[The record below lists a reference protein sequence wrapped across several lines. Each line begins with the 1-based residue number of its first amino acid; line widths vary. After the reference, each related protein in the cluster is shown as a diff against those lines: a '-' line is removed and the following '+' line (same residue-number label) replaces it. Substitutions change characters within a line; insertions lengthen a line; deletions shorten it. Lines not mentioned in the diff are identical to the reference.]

1 MGKIIIFETV
11 RDSIKA
17 DKLLSEQ
24 GYAYRVIAIP
34 SYISSDCGMCVEATE
49 QADEIL
55 QCLTE
60 NGFTLEIHDFTTKEK
75 KR

>member
-17 DKLLSEQ
+17 DKLLSEK
-24 GYAYRVIAIP
+24 GYIYRVITIP

-49 QADEIL
+49 NADELL
-55 QCLTE
+55 QCLTD
-60 NGFTLEIHDFTTKEK
+60 NGFTTEVHEFTPREK
-75 KR
+75 KK